1 VTVYR
6 VHSSRRL
13 TVPPADSKT
22 SQVAPLEA
30 VEPASSTGRFTRVRR
45 LSRQTVTWV
54 ALLDIILL
62 VVFEIVAPGHVFLQV
77 TDLQDMALD
86 GADLVLLAGGTALL
100 LGAGEFDISL
110 GANLI
115 LSSVVGARTLL
126 ALSGGTAATAS
137 GHFKQLPLA
146 ICIAVGASILT
157 GLCIGIINGL
167 VVSRLHVNALVATL
181 GMLGAATGLAD
192 LIAGGADIGALP
204 QSMQQNFG
212 IANVAGIPAPA
223 LVVAVIVLVLW
234 HVLHRT
240 RFGMRTIAI
249 GSSRDA
255 AVRAGIKVW
264 RHQVR
269 LYAIAGALAGTAGF
283 LDLVRFD
290 TTNIGGHQTDALAA
304 IAAAVIGGASLRGGR
319 ASVGGAVIGVALAII
334 LQTGLIIAGLSAF
347 YQLIAI
353 GVVLVLAVAIDEARR
368 GPTRARI

>member
-1 VTVYR
+1 VTV
-6 VHSSRRL
+6 L
-13 TVPPADSKT
+13 PADSKA
-22 SQVAPLEA
+22 SQAAP
-30 VEPASSTGRFTRVRR
+30 VEPVEPVSSTKRFTRMRR
-45 LSRQTVTWV
+45 LSRQTVAWV
-54 ALLDIILL
+54 TLLDVILL
-62 VVFEIVAPGHVFLQV
+62 VVFEIVSPGHVFLGI

-86 GADLVLLAGGTALL
+86 GAELVLLAGGTTLL

-115 LSSVVGARTLL
+115 LSSVVGAKTLL
-126 ALSGGTAATAS
+126 ALSGGTAATVS
-137 GHFKQLPLA
+137 GQFKQLPLA
-146 ICIAVGASILT
+146 ICIAVAASILT

-204 QSMQQNFG
+204 QSMQEKFG
-212 IANVAGIPAPA
+212 IAKVAGIPAPA

-255 AVRAGIKVW
+255 AVRAGIEVW

-334 LQTGLIIAGLSAF
+334 LQTGLIVAGLSAF

-353 GVVLVLAVAIDEARR
+353 GVVLVLAVAIDEARA
-368 GPTRARI
+368 GPTRLRT